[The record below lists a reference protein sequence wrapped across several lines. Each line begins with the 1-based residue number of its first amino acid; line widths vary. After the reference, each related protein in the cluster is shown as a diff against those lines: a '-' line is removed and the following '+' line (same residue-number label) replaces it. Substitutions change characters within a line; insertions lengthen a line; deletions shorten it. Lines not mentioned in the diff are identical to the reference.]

1 MPDHSAFDRL
11 QVGVDLFVYG
21 KFDAD
26 APIGEP
32 TFDGERYLGFEPDIF
47 INWQITSDVTIA
59 LRYGIFF
66 PGSAI
71 VSDDDPRMFFGA
83 GVTYAF

>member
-1 MPDHSAFDRL
+1 MVVPSFDEID
-11 QVGVDLFVYG
+11 VVEI
-21 KFDAD
+21 DAD
-26 APIGEP
+26 APIDEP
-32 TFDGERYLGFEPDIF
+32 TFDRSYLGFEPDIF
-47 INWQITSDVTIA
+47 LNWQIASDVTLA

-71 VSDDDPRMFFGA
+71 VADDDPRHFFGA

>member
-1 MPDHSAFDRL
+1 MYNKLDSH
-11 QVGVDLFVYG
+11 
-21 KFDAD
+21 
-26 APIGEP
+26 APIDEP
-32 TFDGERYLGFEPDIF
+32 TFDKSYLGFEPDIF
-47 INWQITSDVTIA
+47 INWQVTSDVTIA

-71 VSDDDPRMFFGA
+71 VSDDDPRQFIGA